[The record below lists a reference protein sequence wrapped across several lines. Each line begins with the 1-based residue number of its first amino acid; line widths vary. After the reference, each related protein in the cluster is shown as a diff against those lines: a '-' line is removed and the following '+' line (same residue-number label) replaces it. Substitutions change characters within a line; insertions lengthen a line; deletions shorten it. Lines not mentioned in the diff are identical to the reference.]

1 MAQSEQQAGREK
13 APQAPVARMS
23 GAANATSF
31 VDNRPTT
38 VMHQAIQAMADRH
51 VGRQALPLSNDDVT
65 RGDARALVS
74 PRVMPNP
81 VIQGAWIETS
91 KPNELMWHEL
101 RSGLRWY
108 YNVATRAMHFDDEG
122 SGVQGLADEGHKPK
136 SYRAWVEEWRK
147 RRWISDDKAE
157 GLSFSDYAQHIVE
170 TYPIDQY
177 HYVGI
182 GASCDLVLSYMK
194 EKYGLV
200 FNSIPISGVTNIKST
215 DRRDWETHENENVL
229 KYVAAYLPHGVLADG
244 KKLLLMDVASGGNT
258 LIVIGD
264 VVRELVFKAGGDSNK
279 VTTFSLNATLTP
291 TANVQGRTDGR
302 PYTGEVPSDQTA
314 PRALTPDEK
323 RIGMVKGNL
332 DALLVVDFD
341 DEYVPDEEDSDLDND
356 KKDGDRKDG
365 DKGEKIDL
373 FKTSGDE
380 TSDDEEEAPEK
391 FVALPIT
398 YDRMISDVNGK
409 GSKDVEARLLNQDYK
424 DLGRRREKVDI
435 NKEVMTGKLSAE
447 QEKLRKGPENTI
459 DDKVR
464 DLLRHGPT
472 D

>member
-1 MAQSEQQAGREK
+1 MAQSEQRAGRDKVPK
-13 APQAPVARMS
+13 APASRMS
-23 GAANATSF
+23 EAANATPF

-38 VMHQAIQAMADRH
+38 AMHQAIQAMADRH
-51 VGRQALPLSNDDVT
+51 AERQGFTLSDNHET
-65 RGDARALVS
+65 RGDARALAS
-74 PRVMPNP
+74 PRVMPNH

-91 KPNELMWHEL
+91 KPDELVWHEL

-108 YNVATRAMHFDDEG
+108 YNVATRAMHFVDEG
-122 SGVQGLADEGHKPK
+122 SGVQGLAAEGEKPK

-157 GLSFSDYAQHIVE
+157 GLSFSDYAQHIAE
-170 TYPIDQY
+170 TYPIGQY

-194 EKYGLV
+194 EKYGLA

-215 DRRDWETHENENVL
+215 DRRDWTSHENENVL
-229 KYVAAYLPHGVLADG
+229 KYVAAYLPHSVLSDG

-264 VVRELVFKAGGDSNK
+264 VVRELVQKAGGDSHK
-279 VTTFSLNATLTP
+279 VTTFSLNATLPP
-291 TANVQGRTDGR
+291 TANVQGRTDGL

-314 PRALTPDEK
+314 PRPLTPQER

-332 DALLVVDFD
+332 DALLIADFD
-341 DEYVPDEEDSDLDND
+341 DEYVSDDDSDLDNNKED
-356 KKDGDRKDG
+356 TDRKEG
-365 DKGEKIDL
+365 GAVGKLDL
-373 FKTSGDE
+373 FKSSGDE
-380 TSDDEEEAPEK
+380 TSDDEEEAPQK

-424 DLGRRREKVDI
+424 DLGRRREEVDI
-435 NKEVMTGKLSAE
+435 NKEVMTGTVSAE

-464 DLLRHGPT
+464 DLLRHGPS